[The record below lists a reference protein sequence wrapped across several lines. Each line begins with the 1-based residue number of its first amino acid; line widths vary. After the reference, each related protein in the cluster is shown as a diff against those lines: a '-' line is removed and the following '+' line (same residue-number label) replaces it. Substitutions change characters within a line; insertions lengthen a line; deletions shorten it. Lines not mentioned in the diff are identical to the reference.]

1 MLTRALVMK
10 PLELLLMLQ
19 LEILTQTVP
28 CLQDTVTSGKA
39 HMHNDQVL
47 SLPLFQVPRVTKE
60 HLRSADSS
68 STHYKRHY
76 TLALQTS
83 IHHNHKQWTKQSIIK
98 LHLYNCTHIYILTRI
113 LINYRYPPQPK
124 FILCCSRSLAHKR
137 PALK

>member
-10 PLELLLMLQ
+10 QLELLLMLQ

-28 CLQDTVTSGKA
+28 YLQDTVISGKA
-39 HMHNDQVL
+39 RMHNGQVL

-83 IHHNHKQWTKQSIIK
+83 IHHNHKQWAKQSIIK
-98 LHLYNCTHIYILTRI
+98 LHLCNCTHIYIYILTRI
-113 LINYRYPPQPK
+113 LIKYPHPN

>member
-10 PLELLLMLQ
+10 QLELLLMLQ

-28 CLQDTVTSGKA
+28 YLQDTVISGKA
-39 HMHNDQVL
+39 HMHNGQVL

-98 LHLYNCTHIYILTRI
+98 LHLCNCTHIYILTRI
-113 LINYRYPPQPK
+113 LINYRYPHPK